1 MGKFDE
7 RIEEFG
13 LLVGD
18 HETARRVEDIDLAR
32 ILPDP
37 GNPRRSFDDD
47 ELAELA
53 ASIAARGVLQ
63 PITVTPPDTQGMHRI
78 RLGERRFR
86 ASQLAGRATIPA
98 IVVPEGEGVQLLADQ
113 IVENDQRANLSSVE
127 LAHAIARMLKGGMN
141 QVEIAAALGRSKQFV
156 SLYAA
161 YGDMPGYLKA
171 ALPRAP
177 IRLLYDLHRTAR
189 DHPAEVEAY
198 VASWGDAGATLAAGS
213 RFISELKQTH
223 PARVSPRTGVTQQ
236 KAPTERDRVRPD
248 LVDPPSVPTPSPG
261 LPVLVDG
268 APAWLPLAP
277 LVTVI
282 FEDGRS
288 REVAASSISPTVE
301 GREALPTSDPP
312 PPRS

>member
-13 LLVGD
+13 LLVSN
-18 HETARRVEDIDLAR
+18 HETARRVEDIALGR
-32 ILPDP
+32 IMPDP

-47 ELAELA
+47 ALAELA

-63 PITVTPPDTQGMHRI
+63 PITVTPPDAQGMHRI

-86 ASQLAGRATIPA
+86 ASQLAGLATIPA
-98 IVVPEGEGVQLLADQ
+98 IVVAEGEGVQLLADQ
-113 IVENDQRANLSSVE
+113 VVENDQRANLSSVE

-141 QVEIAAALGRSKQFV
+141 QAEIAAALGRSKQFV

-161 YGDMPGYLKA
+161 YGDMPDYLKA

-198 VASWGDAGATLAAGS
+198 VASWGTSGATLAAGS
-213 RFISELKQTH
+213 RFIAELNASN
-223 PARVSPRTGVTQQ
+223 PAPAPVERAAPRTNRI
-236 KAPTERDRVRPD
+236 EDRDLPRPSS
-248 LVDPPSVPTPSPG
+248 LARQPSEAADVPS

-268 APAWLPLAP
+268 RIYLR
-277 LVTVI
+277 
-282 FEDGRS
+282 D
-288 REVAASSISPTVE
+288 SSKILCLDVRPES
-301 GREALPTSDPP
+301 SKK
-312 PPRS
+312 

>member
-13 LLVGD
+13 LLVGA
-18 HETARRVEDIDLAR
+18 HEMARRVEDIPLDR
-32 ILPDP
+32 VTPGP

-47 ELAELA
+47 ALAELA

-63 PITVTPPDTQGMHRI
+63 PITVAPADAAGLHRI

-86 ASQLAGRATIPA
+86 ASQLAGRLTIPA
-98 IVVPEGEGVQLLADQ
+98 IIVAEGEGTHLLADQ

-127 LAHAIARMLKGGMN
+127 LAHAIARMLKGGMS

-161 YGDMPGYLKA
+161 YGDMPAYLRE

-189 DHPAEVEAY
+189 DYPAEVEAY
-198 VASWGDAGATLAAGS
+198 VGAWDESGATLAEGARFIAGLKGKTDAPSIEAAPVQAAPVPAVRPEPQAGTEPVARPGEQTPEASLAVEVDGRPARLVLGPRVVVIFSDGS
-213 RFISELKQTH
+213 RQEIAAERLCAASE
-223 PARVSPRTGVTQQ
+223 G
-236 KAPTERDRVRPD
+236 RPD
-248 LVDPPSVPTPSPG
+248 
-261 LPVLVDG
+261 
-268 APAWLPLAP
+268 
-277 LVTVI
+277 
-282 FEDGRS
+282 
-288 REVAASSISPTVE
+288 AAM
-301 GREALPTSDPP
+301 L
-312 PPRS
+312 

>member
-18 HETARRVEDIDLAR
+18 HERARRVEDIELAR

-47 ELAELA
+47 ALAELA
-53 ASIAARGVLQ
+53 ASIASRGVLQ
-63 PITVTPPDTQGMHRI
+63 PITVTPPDAKG
-78 RLGERRFR
+78 L
-86 ASQLAGRATIPA
+86 ATIPA
-98 IVVPEGEGVQLLADQ
+98 IVVPVGEGVQLLADQ

-161 YGDMPGYLKA
+161 YGDMPAYLKA
-171 ALPRAP
+171 ALPFAP

-189 DHPAEVEAY
+189 DYPAEVEAY

-213 RFISELKQTH
+213 RFIAELKQTH
-223 PARVSPRTGVTQQ
+223 PAPVPPRAPVAQPLAPTDRDPVRSGLTDKPSAPIRSPR
-236 KAPTERDRVRPD
+236 
-248 LVDPPSVPTPSPG
+248 

-268 APAWLPLAP
+268 FPAWLPLAP

-282 FEDGRS
+282 FEDGRE
-288 REVAASSISPTVE
+288 REVAASSIGPTGE
-301 GREALPTSDPP
+301 RSEALPTTDPP